1 MEFISYVRNVCLGWL
16 NLAGKPLFNSSRHY
30 LYLPD
35 SFSTDVA
42 LFEEK
47 QAMKHHRELL
57 AEPFF
62 LLKILEDKTMKFR
75 FDHPRLGTSQ
85 ASAPTLCWSVL
96 LLLASCYF
104 TLPVI
109 AQTSDT
115 STTPNF
121 INQKYL
127 AGDWG
132 GARTSLSEQKGVNFD
147 FFLMSDLLA
156 NPKGGNE
163 TAGGWHRVRGTMDV
177 DFGKLAHIHGLSFHI
192 TGLWQGGA
200 NIGADLGSISNPSG
214 LVSAN
219 AFRLD
224 SFWFQ
229 QTMLHDKV
237 TLQAGQIAG
246 MDFYGV
252 QEYGGNYLMEPL
264 DYAFGNTYTDFE
276 SYDPATTPAA
286 QIKIAPIKQLYFRG
300 MIQAGPGCNSPAS
313 SQCYRNQY
321 ANDETG
327 THYPLNGG
335 GVWLNEVGYLVDQS
349 NSAQKAK
356 HYPGVYKVG
365 ATYNG
370 TKFTDP
376 VTNIASNGNY
386 LVYFMTNQA
395 IFRPRAHSTQGL
407 DVHFAMDFAP
417 ASVNRVD
424 KEMTA
429 GAIYRG
435 LVPKR
440 DKDALD
446 FGVVYNRVSDN
457 FNTYYNKN
465 GMPVLGSE
473 KAFEINYLAQITP
486 WLYWQPVVQ
495 IYKDLGA
502 NPAKGT
508 GVVAGFRTK
517 VTF

>member
-1 MEFISYVRNVCLGWL
+1 MPYANASL
-16 NLAGKPLFNSSRHY
+16 
-30 LYLPD
+30 
-35 SFSTDVA
+35 A
-42 LFEEK
+42 LF
-47 QAMKHHRELL
+47 LL
-57 AEPFF
+57 
-62 LLKILEDKTMKFR
+62 
-75 FDHPRLGTSQ
+75 
-85 ASAPTLCWSVL
+85 V
-96 LLLASCYF
+96 SCYF
-104 TLPVI
+104 TIPVI
-109 AQTSDT
+109 AQTSDD
-115 STTPNF
+115 SATPNF

-163 TAGGWHRVRGTMDV
+163 TAGGWNRVRGTMDV
-177 DFGKLAHIHGLSFHI
+177 DFGKLARIHGLSFHI

-219 AFRLD
+219 TFRLD

-246 MDFYGV
+246 MDFYGL

-276 SYDPATTPAA
+276 SFDPATTPAA

-313 SQCYRNQY
+313 GQCYRNQY

-335 GVWLNEVGYLVDQS
+335 AVWLNEVGYLVDQS

-356 HYPGVYKVG
+356 HYPGTYKVG

-395 IFRPRAHSTQGL
+395 IFRPIAHSNKGL
-407 DVHFAMDFAP
+407 DVHFAMDSAP
-417 ASVNRVD
+417 GGVNRVD
-424 KEMTA
+424 REITA

-435 LVPKR
+435 LIPKR

-446 FGVVYNRVSDN
+446 FGIVYNHVSDH
-457 FNTYYNKN
+457 FNTYYSRS
-465 GMPVLGSE
+465 GLPVLGSE

-517 VTF
+517 VNF